1 MEQVPDASG
10 VRSRAETD
18 LAGSTLFMFRDLYL
32 SPEVFSLVSVNEKAS
47 SCYYQRSLPEE
58 SRPKKPSHD
67 LFCLTIATDH
77 DRVSAFATQID
88 LPKFDCTHSGL
99 FDPPGEV
106 RR

>member
-58 SRPKKPSHD
+58 SRPKKPSQQEQRTKD
-67 LFCLTIATDH
+67 AGNSSIKSL
-77 DRVSAFATQID
+77 
-88 LPKFDCTHSGL
+88 
-99 FDPPGEV
+99 
-106 RR
+106 